1 MRILIATDA
10 WHPQINGVVRTLEA
24 LATGVRGLGAE
35 VDFLTAEGFRT
46 VQVPTY
52 PGINCAIPSLSEI
65 ARRIQAAR
73 PDAVHIA
80 TEGPIGWAT
89 RRYCLRKRLP
99 FSTSLTTRFPEYAA
113 ARLPIPVSW
122 GYALLR
128 RFHSRAAL
136 TMVSTRSLVEE
147 LSGRGFKRLRLLGRG
162 VDTELFH
169 PGRAIELPYARP
181 IFISV
186 GRIAP
191 EKNLT
196 AFLDAEL
203 PGSKLII
210 GDGPLLKTLRRA
222 YPEAVFLGS
231 LEGGELAAHLAAAD
245 VFVFPSKTDTFG
257 LVQLEALASAIPV
270 AAYPVTG
277 PRDVIG
283 DAAVGVLDE
292 DLRAAC
298 LQAIGRKGPACR
310 EHAMKFSWAACAEQ
324 FLVHMHEVAGSCQDV
339 VNAAG
344 RHRGRTR
351 TRVLKLP

>member
-24 LATGVRGLGAE
+24 LAAGVRRLGAE
-35 VDFLTAEGFRT
+35 VTFVTADGFRT

-52 PGINCAIPSLSEI
+52 PGINCALPSLSEI
-65 ARRIQAAR
+65 ARRIETAR

-80 TEGPIGWAT
+80 TEGPIGWTT

-128 RFHSRAAL
+128 RFHSRAVL
-136 TMVSTRSLVEE
+136 TMVSTRSLMEE

-169 PGRAIELPYARP
+169 PCRAIELPYARP

-191 EKNLT
+191 
-196 AFLDAEL
+196 
-203 PGSKLII
+203 
-210 GDGPLLKTLRRA
+210 RR
-222 YPEAVFLGS
+222 
-231 LEGGELAAHLAAAD
+231 
-245 VFVFPSKTDTFG
+245 T
-257 LVQLEALASAIPV
+257 
-270 AAYPVTG
+270 
-277 PRDVIG
+277 
-283 DAAVGVLDE
+283 
-292 DLRAAC
+292 
-298 LQAIGRKGPACR
+298 
-310 EHAMKFSWAACAEQ
+310 
-324 FLVHMHEVAGSCQDV
+324 
-339 VNAAG
+339 
-344 RHRGRTR
+344 
-351 TRVLKLP
+351 